1 MKIMLEKVKTGGETT
16 ILSKKLLMKLVALSI
31 CLVSGLIIQ
40 PMHAQNSRDGAKK
53 IEGVVLDVNGEPLTG
68 LVVAVKGTTH
78 ATPTDLNGEFTIDVK
93 PSDVLVFTYLG
104 FQTQEIPVS
113 DKTRL
118 NVVMREASIE
128 LEDVVVVGY
137 GQQKKIS
144 ITGAV
149 SNANVH
155 DLQAVPSASFSNAL
169 AGQVPG
175 LITRQPSGEPGFDG
189 AALYVRGM
197 GTFTSKRH
205 PIVFVDGV
213 ERDINIVNPQEVE
226 SLTILKDASSTAVY
240 GVRGANGVILITT
253 KKGKKGKP
261 KVSFRSEYA
270 TLAAMRFPEY
280 IEAYEYATLM
290 NEARINSGLTP
301 EFSAEEIGY
310 YRDGTDPYLYPNVD
324 WISEVFKENTWQSS
338 QNLTISGGNENVRY
352 YINLGYIGKDG
363 LYKEDKSLDY
373 KTNGGKFRRYNLR
386 SNVDVDVSKDIELNM
401 GLATTIQDRGYQ
413 GASAGNIWDQIR
425 RTPAMLYPVRNP
437 DGSIA
442 GGGATAYLLENP
454 YGQATQTG
462 YTQMFI
468 GHSQGNVNARWDLSN
483 LLAKGLSVSA
493 KFAFDY
499 YYKNEVVRRIAYG
512 VKQVTG
518 KDADENYTYQTWRE
532 QGTMGYAV
540 DIQDATYDLY
550 YEAALNYERT
560 FGKHNLGAMLLFNR
574 KEYKLLTAATSIANL
589 PYRHQGL
596 AGRFT
601 YNFNSRYMAEV
612 NMGYNGSEQ
621 FPKGNRY
628 GFFPAV
634 SAGWVLS
641 NESFWGIDFINH
653 LKLRGSVGQ
662 VGNDQADGDRYL
674 YITALDV
681 NPHAGV
687 EYWYGPGQTRI
698 HGIEEFKFG
707 VPLKWETATKYDAG
721 IDLGILNV
729 FNLTLDIYK
738 EHRTDIL
745 LRRATVPGFVGLV
758 PHGIPYG
765 NIGVVDNKGFDASI
779 EFKNKTSYGLTY
791 SFNANIS
798 YARNTIIEDDSP
810 RPAEPYQDHRGQP
823 IDRPMGLIA
832 MGLFESQEE
841 IDGWPKSTFKT
852 DLIPGDV
859 KYQDVNNDG
868 FIDAKDEVYMGHP
881 FIPEIMFGFGG
892 AMNYK
897 NFDATVHFSG
907 VANRSTFLTGDG
919 IWPFQLGYGTYNIM
933 REYYDNRWIPGEGV
947 DNTAAKYPTVIS
959 TSANVHNN
967 RNSTLYLKDA
977 SYLRLQSA
985 EIGYTLPHRWTNAM
999 KLESIRCFLNGSN
1012 LLTFD
1017 KLKIVDPE
1025 QNIGDNYPLQRTIN
1039 IGAQINF

>member
-1 MKIMLEKVKTGGETT
+1 MSKKVKKREGKMAN
-16 ILSKKLLMKLVALSI
+16 LSKKLLMKSVALSI
-31 CLVSGLIIQ
+31 YLLSGLICL
-40 PMHAQNSRDGAKK
+40 PMFAQDSRDSAKK
-53 IEGVVLDVNGEPLTG
+53 IEGVVLDVNGEPLIG
-68 LVVAVKGTTH
+68 LVVVVKGTDR
-78 ATPTDLNGEFTIDVK
+78 AKPTDLNGEFVIDVK
-93 PSDVLVFTYLG
+93 PSDVLVFSYLG
-104 FQTQEIPVS
+104 FQPQEIPVL

-118 NVVMREASIE
+118 NVIMREASIE

-137 GQQKKIS
+137 GHQKKIS

-149 SNANVH
+149 SNANVR

-169 AGQVPG
+169 AGQLPG
-175 LITRQPSGEPGFDG
+175 LITRQPSGEPGFDE
-189 AALYVRGM
+189 ATLFVRGI

-205 PIVFVDGV
+205 PIVFVDGI

-261 KVSFRSEYA
+261 QVSFRSEYA
-270 TLAAMRFPEY
+270 SLAATRFPEY

-290 NEARINSGLTP
+290 NEARINVDQTP
-301 EFSAEEIGY
+301 EFSEEVIGY
-310 YRDGTDPYLYPNVD
+310 YRDGSDPYLYPNVD
-324 WISEVFKENTWQSS
+324 WISEVFKKNTWQSS

-363 LYKEDKSLDY
+363 LYKEDKLLDY

-386 SNVDVDVSKDIELNM
+386 SNVDVDVSKDIEVNI

-425 RTPAMLYPVRNP
+425 RTSALVYPVRNP

-442 GGGATAYLLENP
+442 GGGATGYLLENP

-483 LLAKGLSVSA
+483 LVAKGLSVSA

-499 YYKNEVVRRIAYG
+499 YYKNEVARRVAYE

-518 KDADENYTYQTWRE
+518 MDADENYIYQTWRE
-532 QGTMGYAV
+532 PGTMGYQVA
-540 DIQDATYDLY
+540 IQDATYDLY
-550 YEAALNYERT
+550 YETALNYERT
-560 FGKHNLGAMLLFNR
+560 FGRHNLGAMLLFNR
-574 KEYKLLTAATSIANL
+574 KEYKLLTAGTSIGNL

-601 YNFNSRYMAEV
+601 YNFDSRYMAEV
-612 NMGYNGSEQ
+612 NIGYNGSEQ

-641 NESFWGIDFINH
+641 NESFWGVDFVNH

-687 EYWYGPGQTRI
+687 EYWYGPEQIRI
-698 HGIEEFKFG
+698 HGIEESKFG
-707 VPLKWETATKYDAG
+707 VPLKWETATKYNAG

-729 FNLTLDIYK
+729 FNLTMDIYK

-765 NIGVVDNKGFDASI
+765 NIGVVDNKGFDGSI
-779 EFKNKTSYGLTY
+779 EFKNKTSYGLMY
-791 SFNANIS
+791 SFNVNIS

-832 MGLFESQEE
+832 LGLFESQEE
-841 IDGWPKSTFKT
+841 IDQWPKSTFKT
-852 DLIPGDV
+852 DLIPGDI
-859 KYQDVNNDG
+859 KYEDVNGDG
-868 FIDAKDEVYMGHP
+868 FIDNKDEVYMGHP

-892 AMNYK
+892 SLNYK

-907 VANRSTFLTGDG
+907 VANRSTFITGDG
-919 IWPFQLGYGTYNIM
+919 IWPFQLGYGTYNIL
-933 REYYDNRWIPGEGV
+933 REYYDNRWIPGEDV
-947 DNTAAKYPTVIS
+947 DNSAAKYPTVVA

-977 SYLRLQSA
+977 SYIRLQSA
-985 EIGYTLPHRWTNAM
+985 EIGYTLPRKWTNALKM
-999 KLESIRCFLNGSN
+999 ESIRCFLNGSN
-1012 LLTFD
+1012 LFTFD